1 MEMVMQN
8 IINIV
13 RNNLKFI
20 EGWCSL
26 EKATKLINH
35 IGDIKPDLCVEIG
48 VFGGSSFIPQ
58 ALAIKENG
66 KGEIIGIDPWS
77 TESALEEMQGKEHVD
92 WWSKLDI
99 NYIYNHFI
107 FNLEK
112 FDVKSVSKVIR
123 DKAENVYNTFED
135 ESIDLLHIDGNH
147 SELLAYK
154 DATLYLPKVK
164 TGGYI
169 FFDDIYWSEVDSHV
183 TTRKAINFLLQHCQ
197 KEDIVNGDCL
207 IMKKI
212 KSS

>member
-8 IINIV
+8 VIDV
-13 RNNLKFI
+13 VQENLKSI

-26 EKATKLINH
+26 EKATKLINC
-35 IGDIKPDLCVEIG
+35 IADIKPDLCVEIG

-66 KGEIIGIDPWS
+66 KGEIVGIDPWS
-77 TESALEEMQGKEHVD
+77 NESALEEMQDEANVD

-99 NYIYNHFI
+99 DYVYRHFLA
-107 FNLEK
+107 NLEK
-112 FDVKSVSKVIR
+112 FDIKGVSKIIK
-123 DKAENVYNTFED
+123 DKAENVYNQFED
-135 ESIDLLHIDGNH
+135 DSIDLLHIDGNH

-154 DATLYLPKVK
+154 DATLYLSKVK
-164 TGGYI
+164 IGGYI
-169 FFDDIYWSEVDSHV
+169 FFDDIHWHEVDSHV
-183 TTRKAINFLLQHCQ
+183 TTRKAINFLLQYCQ

-212 KSS
+212 ISL